1 MEHAAQLLSPVPIRR
16 QVLCLLAPRINPFCP
31 EPEQPDEVAEELSCI
46 LAPPWLRSPDA
57 APLFDLAIQHT
68 PPPSGRYFAPRR
80 PSTPLVKDQ
89 SFQEWSEAETADDC

>member
-1 MEHAAQLLSPVPIRR
+1 METASALLSPVPVRR
-16 QVLCLLAPRINPFCP
+16 LVLSPLTLRSNPFCP
-31 EPEQPDEVAEELSCI
+31 EPEQLDEVAEELSCI

-57 APLFDLAIQHT
+57 APLFDLAIQRT
-68 PPPSGRYFAPRR
+68 PPPSGRYFAPLR